1 MSRKNR
7 KPINL
12 HLLEGNK
19 SGLTKAEIKERQQH
33 EESMKAGTD
42 KIYPPDRLDKRQKD
56 RFYEL
61 SSQLVELEI
70 FDNLDV
76 DTLALY
82 IETYD
87 NYVRTVRSAK
97 RMTNKEMDE
106 NFDEYAKRM
115 RTVTQLADLCRK
127 LAGDLGLTIT
137 SRLKLIIPQKEEE
150 TESAMDKFLK
160 RRGSN
165 DR

>member
-1 MSRKNR
+1 MSNKKRKSI
-7 KPINL
+7 KL
-12 HLLEGNK
+12 HLLEGNPNR
-19 SGLTKAEIKERQQH
+19 LTKAEIEQRQKH
-33 EESMKAGTD
+33 EEAMKAGTD
-42 KIYPPDRLDKRQKD
+42 KVIPPDRLSKSQKE
-56 RFYEL
+56 RFIEL

-97 RMTNKEMDE
+97 RMTNGDMDQ

-115 RTVTQLADLCRK
+115 RTAAQLADLCRK
-127 LAGDLGLTIT
+127 LASDLGLTIT
-137 SRLKLIIPQKEEE
+137 SRLKLVIPQKEEE
-150 TESAMDKFLK
+150 KETPMAQFLK
-160 RRGSN
+160 SRGKN
-165 DR
+165 G